1 MLWLQQQQQQQNII
15 EFTYPPGFVHVPTTT
30 I

>member
-1 MLWLQQQQQQQNII
+1 MLWLQQQQQQNII